1 VQRLG
6 TFARGARQ
14 SFALIAV
21 GRALLAAIPVVTAE
35 RPQMAVILIVEDD
48 VFVRQFAELTIE
60 DWGHNALSATDMYEA
75 LSVLRSPRHIDAL
88 FTDIHLKTAVLGG
101 YELAGQAIKLWPKLR
116 VLYTTGNFI
125 TAKMRALFIEGAHF
139 LPKPYSQH
147 QLQNA
152 VEGLLT
158 A

>member
-1 VQRLG
+1 M
-6 TFARGARQ
+6 
-14 SFALIAV
+14 
-21 GRALLAAIPVVTAE
+21 AA
-35 RPQMAVILIVEDD
+35 ILIVEDD

-60 DWGHNALSATDMYEA
+60 DWGHNVVSATDMYEA
-75 LSVLRSPRHIDAL
+75 LSVLRSPQHIDAL

-101 YELAGQAIKLWPKLR
+101 YELARQAIEFLPRLR

-125 TAKMRALFIEGAHF
+125 TDKAKTLFIEGAHF